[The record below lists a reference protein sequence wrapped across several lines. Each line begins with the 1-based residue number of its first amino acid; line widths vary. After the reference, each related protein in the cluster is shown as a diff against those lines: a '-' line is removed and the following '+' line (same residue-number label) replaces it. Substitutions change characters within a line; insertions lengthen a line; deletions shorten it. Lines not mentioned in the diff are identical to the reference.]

1 MAKAKSVMAFIAM
14 VALISAADVAA
25 QSPDCDALL
34 QTLIPCIGFVAGTDP
49 KPSGECCTALGN
61 VVKTNPSCLCE
72 VLNGNTGGFKINMTK
87 VSELSQDCKVQ
98 TPPISSCYAGAPS
111 PSIIPGW
118 HGFPGFGAPEPSPNP
133 FEWPL
138 PGSPAPPPPENAG
151 EMFAP
156 SMVAIFSLVALLLM
170 KILS

>member
-98 TPPISSCYAGAPS
+98 TPPISSCYAGAP
-111 PSIIPGW
+111 
-118 HGFPGFGAPEPSPNP
+118 EPSPNP